1 MASLSLVNVC
11 KTYKNGFE
19 AVKNVSLDIRDRE
32 FLILVGPSGCGKS
45 TTLRMIA
52 GLEDISSGQLWIDGQ
67 LVNML
72 EPKNRDLSMV
82 FQNYALYPHMT
93 VYQNMAFG
101 LKVRKTPKEEI
112 DRRVRQAATIL
123 DIAHRLDRKPHALS
137 GGQKRRVAIGSV
149 IVRQPKAYL
158 MDEPLSNLDAK
169 LRKSLRL
176 ELKKIQKASGT
187 TMIYVTHDQEEAIIL
202 ADRIAIMD
210 QGELVQNDAPLDLC
224 RKPASPFVA
233 EFMDLESL
241 VWTED
246 GRLLKIIKR

>member
-19 AVKNVSLDIRDRE
+19 AVKDVNLDIRDKE

-112 DRRVRQAATIL
+112 DRRVRQAAKIL
-123 DIAHRLDRKPHALS
+123 DIAHLLDRKPHALS
-137 GGQKRRVAIGSV
+137 GGQKQRVAIA
-149 IVRQPKAYL
+149 RAMATQPKILLLDEPAAGMNAQEKEELIRTIRGIRNDFGISVLIVEHDMDLIMNISDDITVLNYGARIAHGVPEEIQNNEEVVEAYL
-158 MDEPLSNLDAK
+158 
-169 LRKSLRL
+169 
-176 ELKKIQKASGT
+176 
-187 TMIYVTHDQEEAIIL
+187 
-202 ADRIAIMD
+202 
-210 QGELVQNDAPLDLC
+210 
-224 RKPASPFVA
+224 
-233 EFMDLESL
+233 
-241 VWTED
+241 
-246 GRLLKIIKR
+246 GRSDS

>member
-19 AVKNVSLDIRDRE
+19 AVKDVNLDIRDKE

-112 DRRVRQAATIL
+112 DRRVRQAAKIL
-123 DIAHRLDRKPHALS
+123 DIAHLLDRKPHALS
-137 GGQKRRVAIGSV
+137 GGQKQRVAIA
-149 IVRQPKAYL
+149 RAMATQPKILLLDEPAAGMNAQEKEELIRTIRGIRNDFGISVLIVEHDMDLIMNISDDITVLNYGARIAHGVPEEIQNNEEVIEAYL
-158 MDEPLSNLDAK
+158 
-169 LRKSLRL
+169 
-176 ELKKIQKASGT
+176 
-187 TMIYVTHDQEEAIIL
+187 
-202 ADRIAIMD
+202 
-210 QGELVQNDAPLDLC
+210 
-224 RKPASPFVA
+224 
-233 EFMDLESL
+233 
-241 VWTED
+241 
-246 GRLLKIIKR
+246 GRSDS